1 MHSANNCNKP
11 IFQRQGTGM
20 RGRVECCT
28 DISIKFTPT
37 IPPSDTNGKTGNGS
51 SIHFT
56 EELRGETLLLS
67 REILRLNSKPSIILI

>member
-1 MHSANNCNKP
+1 MLYRH
-11 IFQRQGTGM
+11 FDQVHVQL
-20 RGRVECCT
+20 
-28 DISIKFTPT
+28 FTPT

-56 EELRGETLLLS
+56 EELRRETLLPS